1 MTFFGNSFFADIIVK
16 KSYWIKVLNPM
27 IGVLTEK
34 KKREREREKE
44 KPENHVKI
52 QKQ

>member
-34 KKREREREKE
+34 KREREREKE